1 MKILITDDEEI
12 IRDTLNT
19 ILTKAGHTTELALDG
34 AEALAKIKETI
45 YDIALLDIDMPKLDG
60 YEVLKQIRALYP
72 LLPVIFITG
81 SGESKKVAQSIAQ
94 YHLNAFIEKP
104 FTPETVLDVI
114 NKSSRPKSAAI

>member
-1 MKILITDDEEI
+1 MKILITDDEQI

-34 AEALAKIKETI
+34 AEALAKMKDDL
-45 YDIALLDIDMPKLDG
+45 YDVALLDIDMPKLNG
-60 YEVLKQIRALYP
+60 YEVLQQVRAIYP
-72 LLPVIFITG
+72 TLPVIFITG

-104 FTPETVLDVI
+104 FTPETVLDVV
-114 NKSSRPKSAAI
+114 NKSTRPKSAEI